1 MPGGTILRAT
11 GDLFIAGLISVGAQ
25 NFGGTFTIASVLSP
39 GVWAGFRAPGAG
51 ISAAPASSGEFGSNA
66 TVRSGGN
73 GGFRALGLVNT
84 LGSHLLLGGGGGG
97 PGEPRSTGRLGGG
110 WLMIMAKGTIT
121 VASGALIE
129 ADGMESL
136 DSSSAAGGG
145 GEGGASA
152 GGGGFGADAL
162 LNGSCVLGAHGDEG
176 RAINIETDPTAMF

>member
-1 MPGGTILRAT
+1 
-11 GDLFIAGLISVGAQ
+11 
-25 NFGGTFTIASVLSP
+25 
-39 GVWAGFRAPGAG
+39 
-51 ISAAPASSGEFGSNA
+51 
-66 TVRSGGN
+66 
-73 GGFRALGLVNT
+73 
-84 LGSHLLLGGGGGG
+84 
-97 PGEPRSTGRLGGG
+97 
-110 WLMIMAKGTIT
+110 MIMAKGTIT